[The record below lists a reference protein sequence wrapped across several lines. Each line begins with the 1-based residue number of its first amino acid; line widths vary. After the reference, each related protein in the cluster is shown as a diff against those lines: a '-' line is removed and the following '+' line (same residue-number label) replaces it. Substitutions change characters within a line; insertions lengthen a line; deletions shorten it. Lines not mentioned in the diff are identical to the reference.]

1 MLFLRYITLL
11 GKTDRQK
18 GDGMKTRG
26 TWIAVIVCGA
36 SLAAG
41 GLAQAQGSDL
51 PTNATA
57 PAQGT
62 EAIVGAFGLK
72 LGDVFDPSQAT
83 STNTW
88 ETVGADGRREYCEY
102 RFAFTN
108 ASPEFKEFC
117 VEITPLTHRIYCIIG
132 KIRAE
137 RGGNPM
143 PKAEQDSLERALKE
157 KYWSNTV
164 DEKKVPY
171 RYCGLVIDQVT
182 RCISI
187 GNEYRGGED
196 FYVGGRY
203 FGKQPVLT
211 LTPVEYVDTSLL
223 RLANEEKA
231 QAKFKNKS
239 GL

>member
-1 MLFLRYITLL
+1 
-11 GKTDRQK
+11 
-18 GDGMKTRG
+18 MKTRG
-26 TWIAVIVCGA
+26 NWVPLIVCGA
-36 SLAAG
+36 ALAVG
-41 GLAQAQGSDL
+41 GAAQAQGLES
-51 PTNATA
+51 PTNAAA

-72 LGDVFDPSQAT
+72 LGDVFDPAQAT
-83 STNTW
+83 GTNTW
-88 ETVGADGRREYCEY
+88 ETVGGDGRREYCEY

-108 ASPEFKEFC
+108 ASPDFKEFC
-117 VEITPLTHRIYCIIG
+117 VEITPITHRIYCIIG

-143 PKAEQDSLERALKE
+143 PKAEHDSLKQTLRE
-157 KYWSNTV
+157 KYWSNPV
-164 DEKKVPY
+164 DQKKVPY
-171 RYCGLVIDQVT
+171 RYYGLVIDQGA

-196 FYVGGRY
+196 FYMAGRY

-211 LTPVEYVDTSLL
+211 ITPVEYVDTSLL
-223 RLANEEKA
+223 KLANEEKA
-231 QAKFKNKS
+231 QARFKNKS